1 MLANTYKEI
10 NNSKI
15 TITKADEVEYC
26 DLSAKSFIEPKG
38 MHIFSIHRSSIYNSS
53 TPLFEANPT
62 TTYLNGIAVDKN
74 NTLADNESV
83 LADARGRI
91 SFISGAMI
99 PTTTQDINL
108 NDLQAKMNKSFG
120 ITNNAGVIS
129 FRPKT
134 TTKYYYGFNLTNN
147 KITIHGG
154 EKLVIKLI
162 AKLSSG
168 YSLKVK
174 YNCGEPLNYS
184 SCDDG
189 YIAGNM
195 YKGFIV
201 DNSRYISEAPGTDK
215 WETYTFAIYN
225 PHSTDGYLNSLTFYV
240 GLTNSDSAIDI
251 ITNQFDKY
259 LYLCYMDFLVLPSN
273 YIQLEYYNP
282 LENVSS
288 VKNGTFTNVELFE
301 ESQLEASTVITTKFK
316 HDIVFKQN
324 IISEEGE

>member
-1 MLANTYKEI
+1 MLANTYKETS
-10 NNSKI
+10 NSKI
-15 TITKADEVEYC
+15 TITKTADIEYC

-38 MHIFSIHRSSIYNSS
+38 MHIFSVHKSSVYNSS

-74 NTLADNESV
+74 NALADNESV
-83 LADARGRI
+83 LADARGRV
-91 SFISGAMI
+91 SFISGAMVPI
-99 PTTTQDINL
+99 TTQDINL
-108 NDLQAKMNKSFG
+108 DDLKAKMNKSFN
-120 ITNNAGVIS
+120 ISNNAGIIS

-134 TTKYYYGFNLTNN
+134 TAKYYYGFSLNN
-147 KITIHGG
+147 NTITVHGG
-154 EKLVIKLI
+154 EKLVVKLI
-162 AKLSSG
+162 AKIASG
-168 YSLKVK
+168 YSLKAK
-174 YNCGEPLNYS
+174 YKCGEPMNYS

-201 DNSRYISEAPGTDK
+201 GKNRYISEAPGTDK

-225 PHSTDGYLNSLTFYV
+225 PHNTDGYLNSLTFYV
-240 GLTNSDSAIDI
+240 GLTNSESTIDI
-251 ITNQFDKY
+251 ITDQFDKY

-288 VKNGTFTNVELFE
+288 VKNGAFANAELFE
-301 ESQLEASTVITTKFK
+301 ENQLEASTVISTKFK
-316 HDIVFKQN
+316 HDIVFKQSLTN
-324 IISEEGE
+324 EEGE